1 MDANS
6 QKFFASFFQKR
17 SASFLSMSR
26 HLIETIRIAAPIAVA
41 QLGQM
46 AMGLTDTLM
55 LGRIDAEALAAGGLG
70 ANFFFTCLFFL
81 QGVVSGVAVLAARA
95 RGAGQASDVPV
106 TYWSGMAIA
115 ACLSVPYFWL
125 MSAPRPLLNLFGEP
139 AGLTDDIAAYL
150 HVLRW
155 GVPAGLLGIGVVR
168 GFLPAIGLQ
177 RLMLWVM
184 PGGIAVNAVLN
195 VWLIYGGFGV
205 PAFGM
210 QGSAAATAIT
220 LWLTAGALLAI
231 LHGARHGHHVRL
243 TAPRVPVIAELLAI
257 GLPAGMT
264 ALVEAA
270 LFMVTGVVIGVL
282 GPVIL
287 AAHQVAITTASVSF
301 MVPLA
306 VSQAAN
312 VRVAHAMGA
321 GQAAEAR
328 RAGLVAMAVS
338 AAFMLCA
345 ALAMEAV
352 PRTIAGFYL
361 AAASPAVPV
370 AASLL
375 RVAGVFQVVD
385 GLQVTASGALRGLKD
400 TRVPMVL
407 ATFGYWGIGFWLGR
421 YLCFDAG
428 MGAVGL
434 WWGLFAGLATVALCL
449 SARFVVLTGRTST

>member
-1 MDANS
+1 MP
-6 QKFFASFFQKR
+6 
-17 SASFLSMSR
+17 R
-26 HLIETIRIAAPIAVA
+26 HLIDTVRIAAPIAVA

-55 LGRIDAEALAAGGLG
+55 LGRIGAEALAAGGLG

-95 RGAGQASDVPV
+95 RGAGRGADVPV
-106 TYWSGMAIA
+106 AYWSGMAIA

-125 MSAPRPLLNLFGEP
+125 MSTPRPLLRLLGEP
-139 AGLTDDIAAYL
+139 AALTDDIAAYL

-168 GFLPAIGLQ
+168 GFLPAVGLQ

-184 PGGIAVNAVLN
+184 PGGIVVNAVLN
-195 VWLIYGGFGV
+195 VWLIYGGLGM

-210 QGSAAATAIT
+210 RGSAAATAIT

-231 LHGARHGHHVRL
+231 LHGAQHGHHVRL
-243 TAPRVPVIAELLAI
+243 TAPRPRVVAELLAI
-257 GLPAGMT
+257 GVPVGMT

-270 LFMVTGVVIGVL
+270 LFLVTGVVIGVL
-282 GPVIL
+282 GPVTL
-287 AAHQVAITTASVSF
+287 AAHQVAITTASVTF

-312 VRVAHAMGA
+312 VRVAHAIGA
-321 GQAAEAR
+321 GQADAAR
-328 RAGLVAMAVS
+328 RAGLAAMTLS

-345 ALAMEAV
+345 AVAMEAV
-352 PRTIAGFYL
+352 PRTIAGLYL
-361 AAASPAVPV
+361 AAASPAVPM
-370 AASLL
+370 AAALL
-375 RVAGVFQVVD
+375 RVAGGFQVVD
-385 GLQVTASGALRGLKD
+385 GLQVTACGALRGLKD

-407 ATFGYWGIGFWLGR
+407 AAFGYWGIGFWLGR

-434 WWGLFAGLATVALCL
+434 WWGLFAGLATAASCLCV
-449 SARFVVLTGRTST
+449 RFVLLTRGLRAA